1 MATMNETPFDGQ
13 SLTRTLI
20 TALSCSDDLI
30 RSLDQLRREN
40 DTLKLQVDRLRQ
52 APTISTQ
59 AEHDTVV
66 DKLRLENQ
74 ALKSQIASLRQAP
87 EVSSQ
92 VGHLFK
98 QNAEKQAE
106 IDSLKS
112 KLRALQ
118 SQKRKWRLL
127 NPDFS
132 SPILSSA
139 DADRL
144 SRSPQ
149 RTSPNTI
156 GPTQHANAEQG
167 GCARK
172 RPRTQSPNPKSPLCE
187 ISVNLPEGGGDAK
200 VQSKLSTG
208 KPSLKGSDAV
218 DTVAEDGEDYNLLSG
233 PPIESKVSPKLNVSA
248 HNRLQNLLTAPPPS
262 LQLLRRSN
270 SIGST
275 GSARQPTQFLPA
287 KPVILSGPED
297 AEPFRSRPLN
307 RQGLSHFKLNPQ
319 YYDGLNYAFNET
331 VRNQEARKCLPGC
344 TKPACCGDKF
354 KAIAATLPRGAMELS
369 DDELLLEFLGAGS
382 ETKIQSLTPVARN
395 NLIHEARAKKMANA
409 FGKMHRN
416 ASDRPKTPPAFWGV
430 DVLGSQEERKSHE
443 QGRLLEREEVEKR
456 YQEAMK
462 ENGRWLFADE

>member
-1 MATMNETPFDGQ
+1 MNETPFEGQ
-13 SLTRTLI
+13 SLIRTLI
-20 TALSCSDDLI
+20 TALSYSEDLT
-30 RSLDQLRREN
+30 RSLEQLRREN
-40 DTLKLQVDRLRQ
+40 DTLRLQVDRLRE
-52 APTISTQ
+52 TSNISTQ

-66 DKLRLENQ
+66 EKLKLENQ
-74 ALKSQIASLRQAP
+74 ALKSQLASMRQAP

-92 VGHLFK
+92 VSHLFK

-132 SPILSSA
+132 SPAVSSD
-139 DADRL
+139 DADHP
-144 SRSPQ
+144 SRSLHPS
-149 RTSPNTI
+149 SPTTI
-156 GPTQHANAEQG
+156 GHPQQLNTEQG
-167 GCARK
+167 VCARK
-172 RPRTQSPNPKSPLCE
+172 RPRTQRPNSKSPLCE
-187 ISVNLPEGGGDAK
+187 ISANLLEGGRDTQ
-200 VQSKLSTG
+200 VQPKLKTG
-208 KPSLKGSDAV
+208 KPNLKGSDAI
-218 DTVAEDGEDYNLLSG
+218 DTVAEDGENHNLPSG
-233 PPIESKVSPKLNVSA
+233 PPMESIVSPKPNVSA

-262 LQLLRRSN
+262 LQLLTRANTATSN
-270 SIGST
+270 

-287 KPVILSGPED
+287 KPVISSGPED

-307 RQGLSHFKLNPQ
+307 RQSLSHFKLNLQ
-319 YYDGLNYAFNET
+319 YYDGLDYAFNET

-354 KAIAATLPRGAMELS
+354 KTIAATLPLGAMEVS
-369 DDELLLEFLGAGS
+369 NDELLLEFLGPGS
-382 ETKIQSLTPVARN
+382 ETKIQSLTPMART
-395 NLIHEARAKKMANA
+395 NLIHEARAKKIANA

-416 ASDRPKTPPAFWGV
+416 ASDRPKTPPDFWGV